1 MKRFRILIFLFCIG
15 LSIPL
20 GYLILRTYD
29 SLEAEA
35 RGQLRFFAE
44 TIFGEMEGALAD
56 RVRREEARAVD
67 EYNPRYAPPG
77 GGGATVP
84 SPLSRPP
91 DPPYI
96 LGYFQNNPDGSFQT
110 PLTDPDK
117 DAPAGIQAR
126 VRQLETANAA
136 FNGSRHGVTGAEAD
150 IMDWAPAPVP
160 DTPAAQQT
168 APGYADRFLSRSQ
181 RQKSVLGQSKK
192 RVEEITVDQAL
203 NLAKADRSAG
213 SADDEAAAPPP
224 SAEAES
230 SRRRADAPASYLRDE
245 RRESAAPR
253 SDGLTMPEG
262 RTLQAEVDPLQA
274 IFLSEDQIFIFRR
287 IILDNRIYRQGFVIK
302 VGDFLD
308 HLAIR
313 YFADQP
319 MARFTALHLR
329 ADGGP
334 GHAPTVRAGAP
345 VDHPRYVLERTFPR
359 PFSFLRATL
368 TCQEIPP
375 TEGRKTLTLMVAVLA
390 GVLLAGLLAIHH
402 SVRVV
407 VDLSE
412 RRSRFVSSV
421 THELKTPLTNIRMY
435 IEMLEGGI
443 ARSREREA
451 EYYRILG
458 AECARLSR
466 LINNVLE
473 LSRLEKKQL
482 RLDLR
487 EGDFSEVIDEVR
499 RIMGP
504 RLAAEGVVLTVDRRP
519 GRDFRYDPEVMIQV
533 LINLMENSLKFGK
546 SAPEKRITL
555 TVTPEKNRMV
565 IRLSDTGPG
574 IPRRDLKKVF
584 DDFYRVDSPDIRTT
598 RGTGIG
604 LAFVK
609 KVIQLAGGR
618 VSAKNN
624 DGPGCTITISLPA

>member
-1 MKRFRILIFLFCIG
+1 MKRFRLLIVLFCVG

-20 GYLILRTYD
+20 GYLIIRTYD

-44 TIFGEMEGALAD
+44 TIFGEMEAALAD
-56 RVRREEARAVD
+56 RVRQEEGRAVD
-67 EYNPRYAPPG
+67 EYNPRYTPPG

-110 PLTDPDK
+110 PLADSVK
-117 DAPAGIQAR
+117 DAPAALQAR
-126 VRQLETANAA
+126 VRQLETANSA

-168 APGYADRFLSRSQ
+168 APGFADRFLSRSRQ
-181 RQKSVLGQSKK
+181 QKSILGQSKK
-192 RVEEITVDQAL
+192 RVEEITMDQAL

-213 SADDEAAAPPP
+213 YADDEGVAPPP
-224 SAEAES
+224 SAETESLRRPAE
-230 SRRRADAPASYLRDE
+230 APARDLREE
-245 RRESAAPR
+245 RREAAAPR
-253 SDGLTMPEG
+253 SDGLAMADG

-274 IFLSEDQIFIFRR
+274 VFLSEDQIFVFRR
-287 IILDNRIYRQGFVIK
+287 IILDNRIYRQGFVLK
-302 VGDFLD
+302 VGAFLD
-308 HLAIR
+308 HLAAR

-329 ADGGP
+329 AEGGP
-334 GHAPTVRAGAP
+334 GEARTVRAGAP
-345 VDHPRYVLERTFPR
+345 VAHPRYVLERTFPR

-390 GVLLAGLLAIHH
+390 GVLLVGLFAIHH
-402 SVRVV
+402 SARVV

-443 ARSREREA
+443 ARSPEREA

-473 LSRLEKKQL
+473 LSRLEKKQF

-499 RIMGP
+499 RIMEP
-504 RLAAEGVVLTVDRRP
+504 RLTAEGVSLTVDRRP

-533 LINLMENSLKFGK
+533 LINLMENSVKFGK

-555 TVTPEKNRMV
+555 TVAPEKNRMV

-574 IPRRDLKKVF
+574 IPRRSLKKVF

-609 KVIQLAGGR
+609 KVIRLAGGS